1 MDEPFAALD
10 YFTRLHLQRE
20 LIRLYKLNNFGV
32 LFVTH
37 SIEEAINIADVILIM
52 DQGKIKK
59 KYHKVYM
66 EKIGI
71 SKLRSEILRDL
82 EEEGVWRKY

>member
-59 KYHKVYM
+59 RNTTKFIWK
-66 EKIGI
+66 
-71 SKLRSEILRDL
+71 KLVFLNYAQ
-82 EEEGVWRKY
+82 KF